1 LSYCPLLERVLER
14 EEKSSAENSV
24 SCVFRRHP
32 SLLFSFLSLSLSSEN
47 LSMRRQREA
56 RVYSLVV
63 VATLSLFSL
72 ERDGRESR
80 VKLPKETGC

>member
-1 LSYCPLLERVLER
+1 
-14 EEKSSAENSV
+14 V

-32 SLLFSFLSLSLSSEN
+32 CPFASSLFSLPLSLSSEK
-47 LSMRRQREA
+47 LSMGRQREA